1 MTTLDTEKIDLY
13 TPEHYLLNF
22 RDMTMEALAVVTDE
36 DMNEYEEEH
45 AIYLAKQKEATTTA
59 YKVYRECETNFEEIF
74 GRNSNEH
81 KYLQRAFKTGK
92 VLTDVHAREVP
103 SPETIRSK
111 VNDARGKVD
120 VSKFHTSST
129 IEERGIS
136 EINHAL
142 EYLINNGF
150 KLNRDFTLANAV
162 SVATSHKSMNTMK
175 SVVMNDMKMKMED
188 VVVDETCSEEECAT
202 LTQGFSIRTSS
213 NQITATCD
221 CHELE
226 YKVNFEFGEGGEAT
240 TNLLAREV

>member
-1 MTTLDTEKIDLY
+1 
-13 TPEHYLLNF
+13 
-22 RDMTMEALAVVTDE
+22 MEALAVVTDE

-59 YKVYRECETNFEEIF
+59 YKIYKECETNMEAIF
-74 GRNSNEH
+74 GRQSNEH
-81 KYLQRAFKTGK
+81 KYLNRAFKTGK
-92 VLTDVHAREVP
+92 VITDVHARKVP
-103 SPETIRSK
+103 SPDTVRSK
-111 VNDARGKVD
+111 VIDARGKVD

-136 EINHAL
+136 EINNAL

-150 KLNRDFTLANAV
+150 KLNKDFTLANAV
-162 SVATSHKSMNTMK
+162 SVATSHNSMSTMK
-175 SVVMNDMKMKMED
+175 RVVMNDMKIKMAD
-188 VVVDETCSEEECAT
+188 VVVDETCSEQECESEKH
-202 LTQGFSIRTSS
+202 GFTVRTS
-213 NQITATCD
+213 NNRITAVCD